1 MWESVIDA
9 ELSTALETGP
19 RNKLAS
25 KIARDIEADIVRRGW
40 AIGES
45 LGSEHALQQRFG
57 VSRSVLR
64 EAVRLVEHHQVAR
77 MRRGPNGGLLICEPD
92 AGPATRAVVI
102 YLEYLGTTLGDLL
115 NARLVLEPLAA
126 SLAAERIDEAGIA
139 RLRAV
144 LRAEEQW
151 EPGLPAPRDEFHI
164 ALAEQSKN
172 PVLQLFI
179 DILMR
184 LTTRYALQSRA
195 DSARE
200 AIEAVDRMRID
211 HSEMVAAVTA
221 GDSARAKTLSER
233 HVEAVTAWLQHHQP
247 GDEAGRNG
255 PLRGRGSRA
264 IRASR
269 RLAPEPRRVRRLNLQ
284 APRGKLAEVLTA
296 NIADD
301 IAASG
306 WQVGS
311 VFGTEAALLERY
323 RVSRAVLREAVRLL
337 EYHAIAHM
345 RRGPGGG
352 LVVTKPQAQA
362 SIDTIALYLQYR
374 KPSREDLRC
383 VRDAIEIDNVAKVVK
398 RRTEPEVTAFLAG
411 HRASHRPAFD
421 ENLQETADDVR
432 KAAVEE
438 FRFHV
443 GLAQLAGNALLDL
456 FLRIIVELF
465 RRHWSSTGQALP
477 TWGDVVAVEHAHL
490 RILEAIAAGD
500 DSLARYRI
508 RRHLDAA
515 ASWWL

>member
-1 MWESVIDA
+1 MSGRPD
-9 ELSTALETGP
+9 
-19 RNKLAS
+19 KLAAQ
-25 KIARDIEADIVRRGW
+25 IARQIEADIVRRGW
-40 AIGES
+40 AVGES
-45 LGSEHALQQRFG
+45 LGSEQALQQRFR

-77 MRRGPNGGLLICEPD
+77 MRRGPNGGLLICRPD
-92 AGPATRAVVI
+92 AGPATRAIVI

-126 SLAAERIDEAGIA
+126 SLAAERIDEAGIE

-151 EPGLPAPRDEFHI
+151 RPGSPAPRDEFHV
-164 ALAEQSKN
+164 ALAEESKS

-184 LTTRYALQSRA
+184 LTTRYALQSPA
-195 DSARE
+195 DSASE
-200 AIEAVDRMRID
+200 AIEAVDQMHHD
-211 HSEMVAAVTA
+211 HSQIVAAVTA

-233 HVEAVTAWLQHHQP
+233 HVEAVTAWLQEHHP
-247 GDEAGRNG
+247 GGR
-255 PLRGRGSRA
+255 SR
-264 IRASR
+264 
-269 RLAPEPRRVRRLNLQ
+269 PGTPRRVRVGGD
-284 APRGKLAEVLTA
+284 APRGKLGEMLAAT
-296 NIADD
+296 IGDD

-306 WQVGS
+306 RRVGS
-311 VFGTEAALLERY
+311 VFGTEAALLQRY
-323 RVSRAVLREAVRLL
+323 RVSRAVFREAVRLL
-337 EYHAIAHM
+337 EYHSVAQM

-352 LVVTKPQAQA
+352 LIVTTPQAQA

-398 RRTEPEVTAFLAG
+398 RRGESEVSAFLAT
-411 HRASHRPAFD
+411 HRESREA
-421 ENLQETADDVR
+421 TGDVR
-432 KAAVEE
+432 EAAVAE
-438 FRFHV
+438 FRFHL
-443 GLAQLAGNALLDL
+443 GLAQLAGNAVLDL
-456 FLRIIVELF
+456 FLRIIIELF
-465 RRHWSSTGQALP
+465 RRHWSSIGQALP
-477 TWGDVVAVEHAHL
+477 TWADVAAVDHAHS
-490 RILEAIAAGD
+490 RILQAIEGGD